1 MIERLRIQQLALVEE
16 LELEFGPGLNVL
28 TGETGAGKSI
38 VLGALGLLA
47 GARADRDSIREGA
60 DEAVVEAVFEITGLA
75 DLEACLA
82 ERGLEAEEG
91 ALIIRRSVQR
101 NGRSRAWVGGQLV
114 PISTLAELF
123 GGRLEVSSQHAS
135 QTLLRPE
142 QQGRLLDYYG
152 GLLADRRAVE
162 EGVRGLRARQAELAA
177 LRREAE
183 ERVRRE
189 DFLAFQVREIDEAG
203 LDPEQAAGF
212 EAEHKRLVHAERL
225 GGEASEVVAAI
236 CGDPSMGGGGAGTG
250 EAIGDRLIQAERTL
264 AALAELDPSLAEMAE
279 RLAGATAELTDLA
292 RDLERYAARVETDPG
307 RLAAVEE
314 RIEVLE
320 RLRRKYG
327 AKVEDILAFRDQ
339 ASAELSALGS
349 SDERMGKLE
358 AEQTAER
365 EKLAKRVAKLSRAR
379 RKAAKA
385 LALAA
390 QAGARTLA
398 MASAEVEV
406 ALIPVEPEPGLP
418 CGPSGAETAE
428 ILFSSNQGETPRPLR
443 KVASGGELSR
453 IFLALKNVL
462 RAETA
467 DMVLVFDEVDAGIGG
482 AVAER
487 VGGVLGSLAEDHQV
501 LCITHLPQIAAQP
514 ARHFRVAKRQ
524 VAGRTITRVE
534 ALDQDGR
541 IEEIARMAGGEAPG
555 AETREHARSLLD
567 RARPARAKGKR
578 PVHKPA

>member
-16 LELEFGPGLNVL
+16 LEIEFGPGLNVL

-60 DEAVVEAVFEITGLA
+60 DEAVVEAVFEVGGLA
-75 DLEACLA
+75 DLEASLA

-91 ALIIRRSVQR
+91 ALIVRRSVQR
-101 NGRSRAWVGGQLV
+101 NGRSRAWVGGRQV
-114 PISTLAELF
+114 PISTLVELF

-135 QTLLRPE
+135 QALLRPE
-142 QQGRLLDYYG
+142 LQGRLLDHFG
-152 GLLADRRAVE
+152 GLLADRRAIE
-162 EGVRGLRARQAELAA
+162 DGVRGLRTRQAELIA
-177 LRREAE
+177 LRTEAE
-183 ERVRRE
+183 ERARRE
-189 DFLAFQVREIDEAG
+189 DFLAFQVREIEEAG
-203 LDPEQAAGF
+203 LDPEQAAGL
-212 EAEHKRLVHAERL
+212 EGEHRRLVHAERL
-225 GGEASEVVAAI
+225 GGEAAEVVAAI
-236 CGDPSMGGGGAGTG
+236 CGDPSLGGG
-250 EAIGDRLIQAERTL
+250 EAIADRLAQAERTL

-279 RLAGATAELTDLA
+279 RLAGATAELADLA

-307 RLAAVEE
+307 RLATVEE
-314 RIEVLE
+314 QIEVFE

-327 AKVEDILAFRDQ
+327 ATVEDILAFRDR
-339 ASAELSALGS
+339 AATELLALGS

-358 AEQTAER
+358 AEQRAEHD
-365 EKLAKRVAKLSRAR
+365 KLAKRAAKLSRGR

-385 LALAA
+385 LAVAA

-398 MASAEVEV
+398 MASAEVEI

-418 CGPSGAETAE
+418 CGPTGAETAE
-428 ILFSSNQGETPRPLR
+428 ILFSSNPGETPRPLR

-467 DMVLVFDEVDAGIGG
+467 GMVLVFDEVDAGIGG

-487 VGGVLGSLAEDHQV
+487 VGGVLSSLAADHQV

-514 ARHFRVAKRQ
+514 ARHFRVVKRQ
-524 VAGRTITRVE
+524 VGGRTVTGVEPLDEQGRV
-534 ALDQDGR
+534 
-541 IEEIARMAGGEAPG
+541 EEIARMAGGELPG

-567 RARPARAKGKR
+567 RARSLQAKGKR
-578 PVHKPA
+578 PARAGV